1 MKTCNLLLLSLL
13 VVIYAY
19 TSHSFQLLGWTGT
32 RRISQHG
39 LLSSSSTTALC
50 MTDVANVSGELEI
63 GEYEGAVFNK
73 VGGVMDPSSKIQRYR
88 LEYTMKPKETNA
100 FLNEYK
106 GEMKRRKVIFPGF
119 RPGVLPPY
127 AMGDVRKYIV
137 SYALEL
143 TIGSICNMNS
153 LVMCSETGD
162 QVPFGTD
169 EFYEEIILDD
179 YRGYNFTQFQ
189 STWREGTDMQ
199 FTAEFFAMSEAGDD
213 SDEDGTASSDSGDD
227 NVIDAEVVSE

>member
-1 MKTCNLLLLSLL
+1 MKARNLYVLGVFAFIWVCATQSFRCVGWKTGGSYLS
-13 VVIYAY
+13 
-19 TSHSFQLLGWTGT
+19 GT
-32 RRISQHG
+32 PRQSPR
-39 LLSSSSTTALC
+39 LC
-50 MTDVANVSGELEI
+50 MADVANIDGELEV
-63 GEYEGAVFNK
+63 GEYEGAVFKK
-73 VGGVMDPSSKIQRYR
+73 VGGVMDASSKIQRYR
-88 LEYTMKPKETNA
+88 LEHTMKPKETNA

-106 GEMKRRKVIFPGF
+106 AEMKRRKVIFPGF

-143 TIGSICNMNS
+143 TIGSICNMNN
-153 LVMCSETGD
+153 LIMCSETGD

-189 STWREGTDMQ
+189 STWREGTDMP
-199 FTAEFFAMSEAGDD
+199 FTAEFFAMSEGDD
-213 SDEDGTASSDSGDD
+213 SEEDATAASSSGD
-227 NVIDAEVVSE
+227 VIDAEVVDPE

>member
-1 MKTCNLLLLSLL
+1 
-13 VVIYAY
+13 
-19 TSHSFQLLGWTGT
+19 
-32 RRISQHG
+32 
-39 LLSSSSTTALC
+39 
-50 MTDVANVSGELEI
+50 MTDVADMGEELEV
-63 GEYEGAVFNK
+63 GEYEGAVFK
-73 VGGVMDPSSKIQRYR
+73 KIGGVMDPTSKIQRYR
-88 LEYTMKPKETNA
+88 LEHTMKPKETNA

-106 GEMKRRKVIFPGF
+106 AEMKRRKVIFPGF

-143 TIGSICNMNS
+143 TIGSICNMNN
-153 LVMCSETGD
+153 LIMCSETGD

-189 STWREGTDMQ
+189 NTWREGTDMQ
-199 FTAEFFAMSEAGDD
+199 FTAEFFATSEGDD
-213 SDEDGTASSDSGDD
+213 SEEEETIAAANG
-227 NVIDAEVVSE
+227 NVIDAEVVDPEQMN